1 MDKES
6 IEKSIV
12 GFSEFRLTDEAKA
25 RISKEMGIPL
35 YFYDVRTDDDGFAAA
50 TIEAATVKVNY
61 WGTVFTNAPIDF
73 EGSDHLQLDDELF
86 IDSDNFDEVEI
97 ADIKGGVNIRLQ
109 QFVIEIIEKRRT
121 VEVGHSTSAKAFIN
135 ELADELPYLME
146 QSHNVSHVSFECYD
160 VSERKLSFKEEV
172 LRTARDPKRSI
183 FPKFVGELERL
194 IDAMGEKQIKNMPL
208 LFGVA
213 LENLAESF
221 ISEKGKD
228 YRLLKHL

>member
-86 IDSDNFDEVEI
+86 IDSDDFDEVEI
-97 ADIKGGVNIRLQ
+97 ADIKGGVNIKLQ

-121 VEVGHSTSAKAFIN
+121 EIIRHSTSAKSLIN

-146 QSHNVSHVSFECYD
+146 QSSHLSFECYD
-160 VSERKLSFKEEV
+160 VSERELSFKEEV

>member
-86 IDSDNFDEVEI
+86 IDSDDFDEVEI
-97 ADIKGGVNIRLQ
+97 ADIKGGVNIKLQ
-109 QFVIEIIEKRRT
+109 
-121 VEVGHSTSAKAFIN
+121 
-135 ELADELPYLME
+135 
-146 QSHNVSHVSFECYD
+146 
-160 VSERKLSFKEEV
+160 
-172 LRTARDPKRSI
+172 
-183 FPKFVGELERL
+183 
-194 IDAMGEKQIKNMPL
+194 
-208 LFGVA
+208 
-213 LENLAESF
+213 
-221 ISEKGKD
+221 GKS
-228 YRLLKHL
+228 K